1 MNRWWK
7 IWLITCF
14 SISFSV
20 NNLSAQEVWEQ
31 LIEQLV
37 DNNEEIST
45 SQWQNLMEDLAE
57 LKEHPI
63 NINTAT
69 KKQLERFTFLS
80 DQLIEN
86 ILYYIYKYGPMLT
99 DKELMMVKDMD
110 IRTARVL
117 KLFITFQQPEKE
129 QRIPTFKN
137 IMKYGKQE
145 LSTRLD
151 IPFYTRVGYQ
161 PFTSEY
167 IEENPNK
174 RYLGY
179 SFYHHIRYQFR
190 YTDKIYVGL
199 TAEKDAGELIIQSY
213 IEEVTPSGIV
223 FIISSGSRIQ
233 HLVENIMNSC

>member
-69 KKQLERFTFLS
+69 KKQLER
-80 DQLIEN
+80 
-86 ILYYIYKYGPMLT
+86 KR
-99 DKELMMVKDMD
+99 KD
-110 IRTARVL
+110 R
-117 KLFITFQQPEKE
+117 K
-129 QRIPTFKN
+129 
-137 IMKYGKQE
+137 
-145 LSTRLD
+145 
-151 IPFYTRVGYQ
+151 
-161 PFTSEY
+161 
-167 IEENPNK
+167 
-174 RYLGY
+174 
-179 SFYHHIRYQFR
+179 
-190 YTDKIYVGL
+190 
-199 TAEKDAGELIIQSY
+199 
-213 IEEVTPSGIV
+213 
-223 FIISSGSRIQ
+223 
-233 HLVENIMNSC
+233 